1 MSTSSSNTVYFI
13 VLIVL
18 LIFLFLWR
26 FILLHLDNNNLL
38 HHDKYKGL
46 TKRNKNIVQPVHT
59 LGNND
64 NYFTIYH

>member
-1 MSTSSSNTVYFI
+1 MYFI

-59 LGNND
+59 LGNN
-64 NYFTIYH
+64 